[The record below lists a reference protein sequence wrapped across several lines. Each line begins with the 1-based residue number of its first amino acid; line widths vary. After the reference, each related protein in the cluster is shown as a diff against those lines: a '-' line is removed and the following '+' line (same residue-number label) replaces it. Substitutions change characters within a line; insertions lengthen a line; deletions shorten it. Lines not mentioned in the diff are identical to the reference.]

1 MRVYTNLGV
10 LCILFATAVCAHAQT
25 PVLSRQVHS
34 FDVLVF
40 SKTAGYRHASIE
52 EGIEAIRQLGL
63 DNGFNVDATEDA
75 SAFTAENLQN
85 YAAVIFLS
93 TTGDVLNLE
102 QQSAFEA
109 YIQQGGG
116 FVGIHAASDT
126 EYSWPWYGELVGAY
140 FDSHPEIQQ
149 ATIEVADRVHPSTS
163 HLPEYWIRTDEWYN
177 YNENP
182 RGDVHVLATL
192 DESTYSGGSMG
203 HDHPIAW
210 MHEFEGGRS
219 WYTGGGHTEESFS
232 EPDFLQHV
240 LGGIFYAS
248 GDVKGE
254 FDATSEQQYQV
265 TVIKENPAYPM
276 ALAVLPSYNVLY
288 IERQGKMHLWNSST
302 GLISTAAEFDVDSGR
317 EDGLL
322 GIVLDP
328 NFEINS
334 YIYVFYSPR
343 TVEEQ
348 RVSRFTFDGIRL
360 DMDSE
365 NILLQ
370 IPVQRSQC
378 CHSGGDLEFG
388 PNGDLYIT
396 TGDNVNPFESDGF
409 SPIDERP
416 GREYYDAQGTS
427 GNTMDLRGKI
437 LRIRPEEDGT
447 YSIPEGN
454 LFTNSDEGLPE
465 VYVMGT
471 RNPFRMAVDKR
482 NGELYW
488 GDVGP
493 DAGGDNVARGPKGY
507 DEFNRTTQAGNFGWP
522 MCIAENLPY
531 RQYDFAT
538 GTTGAAFNCDSPV
551 NSSPN
556 NTGADSL
563 PPAIP
568 AWIAYTYGVTE
579 KWPQLGAGQRTAI
592 AGDIFYYD
600 DTLEE
605 TGSLPEYFDGSLFIL
620 EWTRNWIK
628 EVRFNE
634 DGELLQ
640 INSFLEDLTL
650 NRPIDMQIGPD
661 GAIYIIEWGTG
672 FFEENA
678 DDRIIKIEFAQ
689 NLANRVPTARATAD
703 IQSGNAPLNVTF
715 SGETS
720 SDPDVGDVLR
730 YSWDLDGDEVE
741 DANTATVQYTYTTN
755 GVYPVTLKVTDQD
768 GAISVDQIEIV
779 VGNTTPEVTILE
791 PVNGGFYEDFDEIE
805 YNVDVK
811 DAEQGSIGNG
821 IDCQDVVVEPSIGH
835 DDHAHGTG
843 PRNGC
848 RGIFT
853 TETHGEGPDNVFYVL
868 AATYDDDGAGVG
880 ASLRGSDGIVL
891 NMKRK
896 QAQHAVELIDLQ
908 T

>member
-650 NRPIDMQIGPD
+650 NRPC
-661 GAIYIIEWGTG
+661 
-672 FFEENA
+672 
-678 DDRIIKIEFAQ
+678 K
-689 NLANRVPTARATAD
+689 
-703 IQSGNAPLNVTF
+703 S
-715 SGETS
+715 
-720 SDPDVGDVLR
+720 VLM
-730 YSWDLDGDEVE
+730 E
-741 DANTATVQYTYTTN
+741 QF
-755 GVYPVTLKVTDQD
+755 
-768 GAISVDQIEIV
+768 IS
-779 VGNTTPEVTILE
+779 
-791 PVNGGFYEDFDEIE
+791 
-805 YNVDVK
+805 
-811 DAEQGSIGNG
+811 
-821 IDCQDVVVEPSIGH
+821 
-835 DDHAHGTG
+835 
-843 PRNGC
+843 
-848 RGIFT
+848 
-853 TETHGEGPDNVFYVL
+853 
-868 AATYDDDGAGVG
+868 
-880 ASLRGSDGIVL
+880 
-891 NMKRK
+891 
-896 QAQHAVELIDLQ
+896 
-908 T
+908 